1 MVTSV
6 NTQPE
11 AAKSEQHQT
20 ANDSVAGAT
29 AIANSAVAEAKEL
42 AAAADKAGLRPHD
55 SGISTTLPKYQV
67 SADTC
72 QTYDAPHLRVLGHW
86 YYDAQQGFILDEVM
100 ARIFAIENYHLWHDP
115 QTVMSKI
122 SNFDAARFWLN
133 MKLSMMGDIIFER
146 ITFTQGP
153 YKGQNFIV
161 QGSILA
167 RNEHGHALYAT
178 GYISHESSPYSE
190 FIPRE
195 LSGDGMFLLNV
206 KSDELICS
214 ASFHKMLGYSAEEFP
229 KTSRE
234 MNDMLIHPDDVDV
247 ILVQNQIITTNLY
260 GDYYE
265 CCVRLK
271 HKNGNYIWTI
281 GRALVLSRD
290 ENNIATQLIGTETNI
305 HLVQSNFDNMKL
317 MMFNDSL
324 TGLHNRTY
332 FQQNAL
338 RYDDQ
343 NLRPLSILFVD
354 VTGLK
359 LTNDILGHSYG
370 DYLIIKTCEIIRQAL
385 SEELSELIQF
395 TGSVDAA
402 LSSDFSVLAEN
413 MGLDSRYESKDQEN
427 VAYQRKAL
435 REHTLENPIADAAA
449 SIAAAAAAAAADSA
463 AAATAAAASADATT
477 ATPPVAT
484 DTPSEATADSSLLD
498 SLTEDTD
505 SADPADSGD
514 IAQSRQTPN
523 SSRAMGF
530 NTQRSI
536 AAKRA
541 IESAYGTTH
550 SGPLPQSKDEATKE
564 THAASKAS
572 IGVSALDEASQ
583 THDFDQVHEALIS
596 SGLDIIRLAGD
607 EFLVIV
613 PHCPIEEAQSI
624 AQRIKKVRDEHN
636 RFHEQYT
643 SIEERPVPVCF
654 GVGVATSGD
663 ALLDAKVTNREDTAK
678 VMQQNT
684 APDNLKRII
693 ERADRR
699 MQEDKERNRQAD
711 YAYLKHYF
719 EQKKGRPV
727 SMRDE
732 RRYSYLSEDEREE
745 LRTRRKISNLIF

>member
-1 MVTSV
+1 
-6 NTQPE
+6 
-11 AAKSEQHQT
+11 
-20 ANDSVAGAT
+20 
-29 AIANSAVAEAKEL
+29 
-42 AAAADKAGLRPHD
+42 
-55 SGISTTLPKYQV
+55 
-67 SADTC
+67 
-72 QTYDAPHLRVLGHW
+72 
-86 YYDAQQGFILDEVM
+86 M
-100 ARIFAIENYHLWHDP
+100 A
-115 QTVMSKI
+115 
-122 SNFDAARFWLN
+122 
-133 MKLSMMGDIIFER
+133 
-146 ITFTQGP
+146 
-153 YKGQNFIV
+153 
-161 QGSILA
+161 
-167 RNEHGHALYAT
+167 AT
-178 GYISHESSPYSE
+178 G
-190 FIPRE
+190 
-195 LSGDGMFLLNV
+195 
-206 KSDELICS
+206 K
-214 ASFHKMLGYSAEEFP
+214 
-229 KTSRE
+229 
-234 MNDMLIHPDDVDV
+234 
-247 ILVQNQIITTNLY
+247 
-260 GDYYE
+260 
-265 CCVRLK
+265 
-271 HKNGNYIWTI
+271 
-281 GRALVLSRD
+281 
-290 ENNIATQLIGTETNI
+290 
-305 HLVQSNFDNMKL
+305 
-317 MMFNDSL
+317 
-324 TGLHNRTY
+324 
-332 FQQNAL
+332 
-338 RYDDQ
+338 
-343 NLRPLSILFVD
+343 
-354 VTGLK
+354 
-359 LTNDILGHSYG
+359 
-370 DYLIIKTCEIIRQAL
+370 
-385 SEELSELIQF
+385 
-395 TGSVDAA
+395 
-402 LSSDFSVLAEN
+402 
-413 MGLDSRYESKDQEN
+413 
-427 VAYQRKAL
+427 
-435 REHTLENPIADAAA
+435 
-449 SIAAAAAAAAADSA
+449 
-463 AAATAAAASADATT
+463 
-477 ATPPVAT
+477 
-484 DTPSEATADSSLLD
+484 PSEATADPTLLD

-530 NTQRSI
+530 NTRRSI

-583 THDFDQVHEALIS
+583 THDLDQVHEALIS

-678 VMQQNT
+678 VMQQST

-699 MQEDKERNRQAD
+699 MQDDKERNRQAD